1 MPRSKARCT
10 SSRVASRST
19 LEPSVSHEPS
29 EISLTRRPLR
39 PRRRCSIAE
48 HSTGAAPARRPRTRA
63 GAAGLR
69 GLRLRAMLS
78 LVAPTE
84 PAWTARALGSL
95 DEVLVDHAHCEKKA
109 AGMALR
115 LLFSYPHRDFLQEPL
130 ARLAR
135 EELAHFEEVL
145 GALRARGLRLR
156 PQRPA

>member
-29 EISLTRRPLR
+29 ETSLTRRPLR

-48 HSTGAAPARRPRTRA
+48 HSTGVAARA
-63 GAAGLR
+63 GRPLAAAGAVRLR

-78 LVAPTE
+78 LAAPTE

-109 AGMALR
+109 AG
-115 LLFSYPHRDFLQEPL
+115 
-130 ARLAR
+130 
-135 EELAHFEEVL
+135 
-145 GALRARGLRLR
+145 
-156 PQRPA
+156 